1 MVTQPP
7 WVIKG
12 LLARVQRL
20 QRPQRLQYIPRM
32 TAPTATICPS
42 CGANAHGRF
51 CASCGAPLEG
61 ATCRTCTSPLT
72 PGARFCHHCGTPV
85 GGAVEQPAP
94 DRGANAIPW
103 IVASIAL
110 VALIALVA
118 AQRFRSSSATGATA
132 FPQTPL
138 GEVSTDQPMARAPD
152 ISQLTPR
159 ERADRLFDRI
169 MALNERG
176 RTDSVQFFAQMAI
189 PAYQMVQPLDL
200 DARYDMGRIAEVA
213 GLADFARAQA
223 DTILR
228 AEPNHL
234 LGLVLAIRAARLA
247 RDESAA
253 SAFERR
259 LVAAEPAERRRNR
272 DEYTRHRADIDAALD
287 VARVENPR

>member
-1 MVTQPP
+1 
-7 WVIKG
+7 
-12 LLARVQRL
+12 
-20 QRPQRLQYIPRM
+20 M
-32 TAPTATICPS
+32 TAPTTTTCPA
-42 CGANAHGRF
+42 CGATAEGRF

-61 ATCRTCTSPLT
+61 ATCRTCAAALS
-72 PGARFCHHCGTPV
+72 PGAHFCHHCGNPV
-85 GGAVEQPAP
+85 GAAIAQGGP
-94 DRGANAIPW
+94 DRSTNAVPW

-118 AQRFRSSSATGATA
+118 AQRFSASNAL
-132 FPQTPL
+132 PQTPL
-138 GEVSTDQPMARAPD
+138 GAGPPDQPMARAPD

-159 ERADRLFDRI
+159 ERTDRLFHGI
-169 MALNERG
+169 MALHERG

-247 RDESAA
+247 GNESAA
-253 SAFERR
+253 IAFERR
-259 LVAAEPAERRRNR
+259 LIAAESAERQRNR
-272 DEYTRHRADIDAALD
+272 EEYTRHRADIDAALD
-287 VARVENPR
+287 VARVEVPR

>member
-1 MVTQPP
+1 MP
-7 WVIKG
+7 
-12 LLARVQRL
+12 
-20 QRPQRLQYIPRM
+20 
-32 TAPTATICPS
+32 APATTTCPS
-42 CGANAHGRF
+42 CGAAAEGRF
-51 CASCGAPLEG
+51 CANCGTPLEG
-61 ATCRTCTSPLT
+61 ATCRTCASPLT
-72 PGARFCHHCGTPV
+72 SGARFCHHCGASV
-85 GGAVEQPAP
+85 GAARAQPAP
-94 DRGANAIPW
+94 DRATNAIPW
-103 IVASIAL
+103 VVASIAL
-110 VALIALVA
+110 VSLIALVA
-118 AQRFRSSSATGATA
+118 AQRFSTGGAAQA

-138 GEVSTDQPMARAPD
+138 SELAPDRPMNRAPD

-169 MALNERG
+169 MGLHERG

-253 SAFERR
+253 VAFERR
-259 LVAAEPAERRRNR
+259 LVAVEPAERRRDR
-272 DEYTRHRADIDAALD
+272 PEYTRHRADIDAALEI
-287 VARVENPR
+287 ARVEAPR

>member
-1 MVTQPP
+1 MP
-7 WVIKG
+7 
-12 LLARVQRL
+12 
-20 QRPQRLQYIPRM
+20 
-32 TAPTATICPS
+32 APTTTTCPS
-42 CGANAHGRF
+42 CGDAAEGRF

-61 ATCRTCTSPLT
+61 ATCRTCASSLT

-85 GGAVEQPAP
+85 GAAIAQPSP
-94 DRGANAIPW
+94 DRTTTAIPW

-110 VALIALVA
+110 VALVALVA
-118 AQRFRSSSATGATA
+118 AQRFKASTA
-132 FPQTPL
+132 ANALPQAQL
-138 GEVSTDQPMARAPD
+138 GEAPPSQPMARAPD

-169 MALNERG
+169 MALHERG

-189 PAYQMVQPLDL
+189 PAFQMLQPLDL

-213 GLADFARAQA
+213 GVPDFARAQA

-247 RDESAA
+247 GNEPAA
-253 SAFERR
+253 ANFERR
-259 LVAAEPAERRRNR
+259 LIAAEPTERRRDR
-272 DEYTRHRADIDAALD
+272 AEYTRHRADIDAALD
-287 VARVENPR
+287 VARVEAPR

>member
-1 MVTQPP
+1 MP
-7 WVIKG
+7 
-12 LLARVQRL
+12 
-20 QRPQRLQYIPRM
+20 
-32 TAPTATICPS
+32 APTTTTCPS
-42 CGANAHGRF
+42 CGAAAEGRF

-61 ATCRTCTSPLT
+61 ATCRTCASSLT
-72 PGARFCHHCGTPV
+72 PGARFCHHCGAPV
-85 GGAVEQPAP
+85 GATIAAAIP
-94 DRGANAIPW
+94 DRGTTAIPW

-110 VALIALVA
+110 VALVALVA
-118 AQRFRSSSATGATA
+118 AQRFRASPASNAVA
-132 FPQTPL
+132 QTPL
-138 GEVSTDQPMARAPD
+138 GDMPATPPMGRAPD

-169 MALNERG
+169 MALHERG

-213 GLADFARAQA
+213 GIADFARAQA

-247 RDESAA
+247 GNEAA
-253 SAFERR
+253 ATTFERR
-259 LVAAEPAERRRNR
+259 LIAAEPAERRRDR
-272 DEYTRHRADIDAALD
+272 AEYTRHRADIDAALD
-287 VARVENPR
+287 VARVEAPR